1 MTTDG
6 RTDQP
11 TNRQSFENIQT
22 VSIQAL
28 TMPKQIVFTGH
39 ANQGC
44 AELSKNKFKCFLR
57 STGNL
62 GRSHKSTAL
71 AGFATKAVTY
81 ISVWGHLWNLFKI
94 RKISS
99 KSNLIEHERKQLH
112 VRGCKIAQLRSKT
125 ASSTSETAAGSRQE
139 KRSTSLENDLFEKK
153 KSCIFEAEKHSTSL

>member
-11 TNRQSFENIQT
+11 TENIQT

-62 GRSHKSTAL
+62 GRSHKSTETLAL
-71 AGFATKAVTY
+71 HMEERGGNRGQVDFQASRTNAVEA
-81 ISVWGHLWNLFKI
+81 SFKLHHSCL
-94 RKISS
+94 RFQLGLHRQSWCKLPELPSS
-99 KSNLIEHERKQLH
+99 
-112 VRGCKIAQLRSKT
+112 
-125 ASSTSETAAGSRQE
+125 
-139 KRSTSLENDLFEKK
+139 DL
-153 KSCIFEAEKHSTSL
+153 A

>member
-28 TMPKQIVFTGH
+28 TMIVFTGH

-62 GRSHKSTAL
+62 GRSHKSTPPL
-71 AGFATKAVTY
+71 DRKVPRPGPVLLSKTTSQTKSCAFVPQSARPGAEAV
-81 ISVWGHLWNLFKI
+81 LKDPM
-94 RKISS
+94 
-99 KSNLIEHERKQLH
+99 
-112 VRGCKIAQLRSKT
+112 AQLLKCTCWLLNSPE
-125 ASSTSETAAGSRQE
+125 S
-139 KRSTSLENDLFEKK
+139 
-153 KSCIFEAEKHSTSL
+153 

>member
-62 GRSHKSTAL
+62 GRSHKSTPPLDRKVPRPGPVLLSKTTSQTKSCAFVPQSGASRSRGGPKRPHGTAPQVYLL
-71 AGFATKAVTY
+71 APEFHPSRSVAKAV
-81 ISVWGHLWNLFKI
+81 SAKALG
-94 RKISS
+94 
-99 KSNLIEHERKQLH
+99 
-112 VRGCKIAQLRSKT
+112 
-125 ASSTSETAAGSRQE
+125 
-139 KRSTSLENDLFEKK
+139 
-153 KSCIFEAEKHSTSL
+153 